1 MASTMKDISRY
12 TGLGLATISKYLNG
26 GRVRPA
32 NQLAIDEAIRE
43 LHFSINEAARSLKT
57 NRTRTIGIVIPE
69 LSNLFVTTIISA
81 AEDILRRNG
90 YAVIVCDCG
99 NDPALEA
106 EAVDF
111 LVHKGAEGIVNMPVG
126 QDGAHLRPALDKG
139 LTIVLIDRMIASLRE
154 SADAV
159 MVDNIAASFDAT
171 EHLLERGHE
180 QIGIIVGP
188 REIFTSQQRLLGY
201 RQAVLGQGILARDQL
216 VSFSDYTLQ
225 GGYESMKALLR
236 DNPGMTAVFAT
247 NYEMTLGAIMAL
259 GELGVKVP
267 GEMSFIGF
275 DNLQLSQVVRPR
287 LTVIAQPLA
296 AIGEAV
302 AQRLLA
308 RLDAGEEHP
317 GVITLKA
324 SLQAGETVARR

>member
-1 MASTMKDISRY
+1 
-12 TGLGLATISKYLNG
+12 
-26 GRVRPA
+26 
-32 NQLAIDEAIRE
+32 
-43 LHFSINEAARSLKT
+43 
-57 NRTRTIGIVIPE
+57 
-69 LSNLFVTTIISA
+69 
-81 AEDILRRNG
+81 
-90 YAVIVCDCG
+90 
-99 NDPALEA
+99 
-106 EAVDF
+106 
-111 LVHKGAEGIVNMPVG
+111 
-126 QDGAHLRPALDKG
+126 

-171 EHLLERGHE
+171 EHLLEQGHE

-201 RQAVLGQGILARDQL
+201 RQAMLGQGILARDQL

-259 GELGVKVP
+259 SELGVKVP
-267 GEMSFIGF
+267 GDMSFIGF
-275 DNLQLSQVVRPR
+275 DNMQLAEVVRPR
-287 LTVIAQPLA
+287 LTIITQPLA

-317 GVITLKA
+317 SVITLKT